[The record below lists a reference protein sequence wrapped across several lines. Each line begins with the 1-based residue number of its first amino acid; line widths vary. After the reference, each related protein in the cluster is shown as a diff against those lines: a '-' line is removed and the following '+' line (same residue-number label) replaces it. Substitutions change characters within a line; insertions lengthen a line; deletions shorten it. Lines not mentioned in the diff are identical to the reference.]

1 MGLFDKILD
10 SMKIDDDY
18 DDEDDEEL
26 EDEEEEAPK
35 KHTFF
40 KSKDEDEDDEELPSS
55 KITPMRGSS
64 RRNTYSPSSGT
75 EVKVMKPSSFDDVRD
90 ICDTILTKKVVI
102 LNMEGLDLSVAQ
114 RIIDFMS
121 GACYA
126 IDGNLQK
133 VSNYIFAI
141 TPKNIDISGD
151 LQGLVDSA
159 DLSGLKT
166 GF

>member
-1 MGLFDKILD
+1 MGFFDTIKNTFSID
-10 SMKIDDDY
+10 DDDY

-26 EDEEEEAPK
+26 EDEEEEAPERPVK
-35 KHTFF
+35 KTRL
-40 KSKDEDEDDEELPSS
+40 EERGEATS
-55 KITPMRGSS
+55 KITPMRNNSQRKASFGTG
-64 RRNTYSPSSGT
+64 NT
-75 EVKVMKPSSFDDVRD
+75 EVRVMKPASFDDVTE
-90 ICDTILTKKVVI
+90 ICDTLLSKKVVI

-114 RIIDFMS
+114 RIVDFMS

-141 TPKNIDISGD
+141 TPKTIDISGD

-159 DLSGLKT
+159 DLSGIKT

>member
-1 MGLFDKILD
+1 MGFFENIRNSFSID
-10 SMKIDDDY
+10 DDDY

-26 EDEEEEAPK
+26 AEEEVEEAPK
-35 KHTFF
+35 RPVKRPR
-40 KSKDEDEDDEELPSS
+40 DEEPIESSS
-55 KITPMRGSS
+55 KITPMRNASQRKSTFGSG
-64 RRNTYSPSSGT
+64 NT
-75 EVKVMKPSSFDDVRD
+75 EVRVMKPASFDDVTE
-90 ICDTILTKKVVI
+90 ICDTLLSKKVVI
-102 LNMEGLDLSVAQ
+102 LNMEGLDLSIAQ
-114 RIIDFMS
+114 RIVDFMS

-141 TPKNIDISGD
+141 TPKTIDISGD

-159 DLSGLKT
+159 NLSGIKT

>member
-1 MGLFDKILD
+1 MGFFDKIMD
-10 SMKIDDDY
+10 SMKMDDDDY
-18 DDEDDEEL
+18 DDEDDVEL
-26 EDEEEEAPK
+26 EEEDEAPK
-35 KHTFF
+35 KRNALF
-40 KSKDEDEDDEELPSS
+40 KSRDDEVETEPSS

-64 RRNTYSPSSGT
+64 QRKNVYSANST
-75 EVKVMKPSSFDDVRD
+75 EVKVMKPASFDDVRD
-90 ICDTILTKKVVI
+90 ICDTILSKKVVI

-126 IDGNLQK
+126 VDGNLQK

-141 TPKNIDISGD
+141 TPKSIDISGD
-151 LQGLVDSA
+151 LQGLMDTA
-159 DLSGLKT
+159 NLSGIKT